1 MKHAAR
7 QQRQSSNTQ
16 VTTPKPSPAVFPDGD
31 NAGVDQSDWK
41 HDLLSAVKAMVPD
54 GFERLS
60 ERLLREAGFTK
71 VEVRGQSG
79 DGGIDGVGVLRA
91 NIVSFQVYF
100 QFKKWKGSLGS
111 KKIRDFRGALQSRA
125 DKRLFITTGNF
136 TSQASEE
143 ATRDGATAIDL
154 IDGDRL
160 CDLLR
165 QYSLGVRT
173 KMVEDVTVESEWFR
187 SI

>member
-1 MKHAAR
+1 MADVMPMRKIYGQVNPEEREKARLKRLALKKEKEVKHAAR

-16 VTTPKPSPAVFPDGD
+16 VTTPKPSSAVFPDGD

-41 HDLLSAVKAMVPD
+41 HNLLSAVKAMVPD

-60 ERLLREAGFTK
+60 QRLLREAGFTK

-136 TSQASEE
+136 TSQAFGGSD
-143 ATRDGATAIDL
+143 ARWRHRD
-154 IDGDRL
+154 
-160 CDLLR
+160 
-165 QYSLGVRT
+165 
-173 KMVEDVTVESEWFR
+173 
-187 SI
+187 